1 MNLYNIY
8 GHYSLQLSHN
18 SHRLRWSRYIKI
30 ARWPKFVVLRSQV
43 WYTFGL
49 RPVLEWSVGDAPCWK
64 WWAARNFDPSVKF
77 RGAILSINWVIVNN
91 FNCLNFTL
99 ITGFITL
106 QLMCYTTPWV
116 IKQDTKLLPKTSPNV
131 NRFSKFFRWQSHWYV
146 SNKFYLNIPKNVA
159 TLPICAGKVWTV
171 VRHSWRS

>member
-18 SHRLRWSRYIKI
+18 SHRLRRSRYIKN

-77 RGAILSINWVIVNN
+77 RGAILSINWVIVAIEYSRDESLVMSWP
-91 FNCLNFTL
+91 FRS
-99 ITGFITL
+99 
-106 QLMCYTTPWV
+106 
-116 IKQDTKLLPKTSPNV
+116 QDTRTLAVWVDVTPILAEFTASCVNCGALYASSVWFLDFLTVLSLLHNGSV
-131 NRFSKFFRWQSHWYV
+131 QCFIVF
-146 SNKFYLNIPKNVA
+146 L
-159 TLPICAGKVWTV
+159 
-171 VRHSWRS
+171 